1 MKLSQEEI
9 FDLVQSCAAGDPE
22 SLKKFFEEFSE
33 DIYNFP
39 IRVFHL
45 EEDDASEFFIYAY
58 ERLKSGKRFHTFVGK
73 SGFKTWLY
81 TVLRNM
87 LIDWQRNKRELKIV
101 SSVKVNS
108 DGVEY
113 YSIENEPDLKANLQ
127 KEADL
132 MSSRF
137 QGALSEIKIENRIIF
152 KLAYIYYLNLNEEEI
167 DYLIEKTGFTKDELQ
182 IEIIKIRDA
191 LSEKEIH
198 SIRSEDKI
206 ASIYMNILELKQQQE
221 KEKPLVFNDNLPNYD
236 KVQISINKKYEQRR
250 KLIEKKNKGNFIT
263 RTPYRVIAQFLK
275 IPEGGVSIS
284 LQRVLEK
291 IQKKFVKYEI

>member
-1 MKLSQEEI
+1 M
-9 FDLVQSCAAGDPE
+9 QSCAAGNPE

-137 QGALSEIKIENRIIF
+137 QEVLSEIKIENRIIF

-182 IEIIKIRDA
+182 TEIIKIRDA

-198 SIRSEDKI
+198 SIQSEDKI

-221 KEKPLVFNDNLPNYD
+221 KEKPLVFNDNLPNSD

-250 KLIEKKNKGNFIT
+250 KLIEKKSKGNFIS
-263 RTPYRVIAQFLK
+263 RTPYRVIAQLLK

>member
-9 FDLVQSCAAGDPE
+9 FALVQSCASGDAQ

-58 ERLKSGKRFHTFVGK
+58 ERLKSGKRFQTFVGK

-87 LIDWQRNKRELKIV
+87 LIDWKRNKRELKIV

-127 KEADL
+127 KEADSV
-132 MSSRF
+132 SSKF
-137 QGALSEIKIENRIIF
+137 QTALSEIKLENRIIF
-152 KLAYIYYLNLNEEEI
+152 KLAYIYYLNLDDEEI
-167 DYLIEKTGFTKDELQ
+167 DYLLQKTGLTKEELQ
-182 IEIIKIRDA
+182 REIITIRDS
-191 LSEKEIH
+191 LSEKEIQ
-198 SIRSEDKI
+198 ILQSEDKI
-206 ASIYMNILELKQQQE
+206 ASIYMNILELKHQQE
-221 KEKPLVFNDNLPNYD
+221 KEKPIVFNDNLPNYD
-236 KVQISINKKYEQRR
+236 KVQISIDKKYEQRR

-263 RTPYRVIAQFLK
+263 RTPYRVIAQLLK

-291 IQKKFVKYEI
+291 IQKKIVKYEI

>member
-9 FDLVQSCAAGDPE
+9 FTLVQSCATGNQE

-87 LIDWQRNKRELKIV
+87 LIDWKRNKRELKIV

-108 DGVEY
+108 EGVEY
-113 YSIENEPDLKANLQ
+113 YSIENEPDTKFDRQ
-127 KEADL
+127 KEADSVSEKFREL
-132 MSSRF
+132 
-137 QGALSEIKIENRIIF
+137 LTEIKMESRIIF
-152 KLAYIYYLNLNEEEI
+152 KLAYIYYMNLDADEI
-167 DYLIEKTGFTKDELQ
+167 EYLLEKTGLSKEELQ
-182 IEIIKIRDA
+182 KEIISIRDI
-191 LSEKEIH
+191 LSDKEIQ
-198 SIRSEDKI
+198 SLQSEEKI
-206 ASIYMNILELKQQQE
+206 ASLYMNILELKQLQE
-221 KEKPLVFNDNLPNYD
+221 KEKPIVFNDNLPNYD
-236 KVQISINKKYEQRR
+236 KVQISIQKKYEQRR
-250 KLIEKKNKGNFIT
+250 KLIEKKSKGNFIT
-263 RTPYRVIAQFLK
+263 RTPYRVIAKILN
-275 IPEGGVSIS
+275 IPEGSVSIS

-291 IQKKFVKYEI
+291 IQKKNC

>member
-1 MKLSQEEI
+1 
-9 FDLVQSCAAGDPE
+9 
-22 SLKKFFEEFSE
+22 
-33 DIYNFP
+33 
-39 IRVFHL
+39 
-45 EEDDASEFFIYAY
+45 
-58 ERLKSGKRFHTFVGK
+58 
-73 SGFKTWLY
+73 
-81 TVLRNM
+81 M

-291 IQKKFVKYEI
+291 SKKICKV

>member
-9 FDLVQSCAAGDPE
+9 FALVQSCATGNQE
-22 SLKKFFEEFSE
+22 SLKKFFEVFSE

-87 LIDWQRNKRELKIV
+87 LIDWKRNKRELKIV
-101 SSVKVNS
+101 SRVKVNS

-113 YSIENEPDLKANLQ
+113 YSIENEPDTKIDLQ
-127 KEADL
+127 READTI
-132 MSSRF
+132 SVRF
-137 QGALSEIKIENRIIF
+137 REALSELKIDSRIIF
-152 KLAYIYYLNLNEEEI
+152 KLAYIYYLNLELDEVE
-167 DYLIEKTGFTKDELQ
+167 YLLEKTNLSKEELQ
-182 IEIIKIRDA
+182 KEIIAIRDI
-191 LSEKEIH
+191 LSDKEIQA
-198 SIRSEDKI
+198 IQNEDKI
-206 ASIYMNILELKQQQE
+206 ASLYMNILELKQFQE
-221 KEKPLVFNDNLPNYD
+221 KEKPIVFSDNLPNYD
-236 KVQISINKKYEQRR
+236 KVQISIEKKYEQRR
-250 KLIEKKNKGNFIT
+250 KLIDKKSKGNFIT
-263 RTPYRVIAQFLK
+263 RTPYRIIAKLLD
-275 IPEGGVSIS
+275 IPEGSVSIS

-291 IQKKFVKYEI
+291 IQKKITKYEI

>member
-9 FDLVQSCAAGDPE
+9 FALVQSCASGDSL

-58 ERLKSGKRFHTFVGK
+58 ERLKSGKRFQTFVGK

-87 LIDWQRNKRELKIV
+87 LIDWKRNKRELKIV

-127 KEADL
+127 KEADSV
-132 MSSRF
+132 SSKF
-137 QGALSEIKIENRIIF
+137 QTALSEIKLENRIIF
-152 KLAYIYYLNLNEEEI
+152 KLAYIYYLNLDNEEI
-167 DYLIEKTGFTKDELQ
+167 DYLLQKTGLTKEELQ
-182 IEIIKIRDA
+182 KEIISIRDS
-191 LSEKEIH
+191 LSEKEIQ
-198 SIRSEDKI
+198 ILQSEDKI
-206 ASIYMNILELKQQQE
+206 ASIYMNILELKYQQE
-221 KEKPLVFNDNLPNYD
+221 KEKPIVFNDNLPNYD
-236 KVQISINKKYEQRR
+236 KVQISIDKKYEQRR

-263 RTPYRVIAQFLK
+263 RTPYRVIAQLLK

-291 IQKKFVKYEI
+291 IQKKIVKYEI

>member
-9 FDLVQSCAAGDPE
+9 FTLVQSCATGNQE
-22 SLKKFFEEFSE
+22 YLKKFFEEFSE

-87 LIDWQRNKRELKIV
+87 LIDWKRNKRELKIV

-108 DGVEY
+108 EGVEY
-113 YSIENEPDLKANLQ
+113 YSIENEPDTKFDRQ
-127 KEADL
+127 KEADSVSEKFREL
-132 MSSRF
+132 
-137 QGALSEIKIENRIIF
+137 LTEIKMESRIIF
-152 KLAYIYYLNLNEEEI
+152 KLAYIYYMNLDADEI
-167 DYLIEKTGFTKDELQ
+167 EYLLEKTGLSKEELQ
-182 IEIIKIRDA
+182 KEIISIRDI
-191 LSEKEIH
+191 LSDKEIQ
-198 SIRSEDKI
+198 SLQSEEKI
-206 ASIYMNILELKQQQE
+206 ASLYMNILELKQLQE
-221 KEKPLVFNDNLPNYD
+221 KEKPIVFNDNLPNYD
-236 KVQISINKKYEQRR
+236 KVQISIQKKYEQRR
-250 KLIEKKNKGNFIT
+250 KLIEKKSKGNFIT
-263 RTPYRVIAQFLK
+263 RTPYRVIAKILN
-275 IPEGGVSIS
+275 IPEGSVSIS

-291 IQKKFVKYEI
+291 IQKKIVKYEI

>member
-9 FDLVQSCAAGDPE
+9 FALVQSCANGNAD

-58 ERLKSGKRFHTFVGK
+58 ERLKSGKRFQTFVGK

-87 LIDWQRNKRELKIV
+87 LIDWKRNKRELKIV

-113 YSIENEPDLKANLQ
+113 YSIENEPDLKSDMQ
-127 KEADL
+127 KEADSI
-132 MSSRF
+132 SSRF
-137 QGALSEIKIENRIIF
+137 QDALSEIKIESRIIF
-152 KLAYIYYLNLNEEEI
+152 KLAYIYYLNLNAEEI
-167 DYLIEKTGFTKDELQ
+167 EYLIEKTGLSKEELQ
-182 IEIIKIRDA
+182 AEIISIRDS
-191 LSEKEIH
+191 LSEKEMHILE
-198 SIRSEDKI
+198 SEDKI
-206 ASIYMNILELKQQQE
+206 ASIYMNILDLKQQQE
-221 KEKPLVFNDNLPNYD
+221 KEKPIVFNDNLPNYD
-236 KVQISINKKYEQRR
+236 KIQISIDKKYEQRR
-250 KLIEKKNKGNFIT
+250 KLIEKKNKGNFIS
-263 RTPYRVIAQFLK
+263 RTPYRVIARILQ

-291 IQKKFVKYEI
+291 IQKKFIKYEI

>member
-9 FDLVQSCAAGDPE
+9 FALVQSCANGNAD

-58 ERLKSGKRFHTFVGK
+58 ERLKSGKRFQTFVSK

-87 LIDWQRNKRELKIV
+87 LIDWKRNKRELKIV

-113 YSIENEPDLKANLQ
+113 YSIENEPDLKSDMQ
-127 KEADL
+127 KEADSI
-132 MSSRF
+132 SSRF
-137 QGALSEIKIENRIIF
+137 QDALSEIKIESRIIF
-152 KLAYIYYLNLNEEEI
+152 KLAYIYYLNLNAEEI
-167 DYLIEKTGFTKDELQ
+167 EYLIEKTGLSKEELQ
-182 IEIIKIRDA
+182 AEIISIRDS
-191 LSEKEIH
+191 LSEKEMHILE
-198 SIRSEDKI
+198 SEDKI
-206 ASIYMNILELKQQQE
+206 ASIYMNILDLKQQQE
-221 KEKPLVFNDNLPNYD
+221 KEKPIVFNDNLPNYD
-236 KVQISINKKYEQRR
+236 KIQISIDKKYEQRR
-250 KLIEKKNKGNFIT
+250 KLIEKKNKGNFIS
-263 RTPYRVIAQFLK
+263 RTPYRVIARILQ

-291 IQKKFVKYEI
+291 IQKKFIKYEI

>member
-9 FDLVQSCAAGDPE
+9 FTLVQSCATGNQE

-87 LIDWQRNKRELKIV
+87 LIDWKRNKRELKIV

-108 DGVEY
+108 EGVEY
-113 YSIENEPDLKANLQ
+113 YSIENEPDTKFDRQ
-127 KEADL
+127 KEADSVSEKFREL
-132 MSSRF
+132 
-137 QGALSEIKIENRIIF
+137 LTEIKMESRIIF
-152 KLAYIYYLNLNEEEI
+152 KLAYIYYMNLDADEI
-167 DYLIEKTGFTKDELQ
+167 EYLLEKTGLSKEELQ
-182 IEIIKIRDA
+182 KEIISIRDI
-191 LSEKEIH
+191 LSDKEIQ
-198 SIRSEDKI
+198 SLQSEEKI
-206 ASIYMNILELKQQQE
+206 ASLYMNILELKQLQE
-221 KEKPLVFNDNLPNYD
+221 KEKPIVFNDNLPNYD
-236 KVQISINKKYEQRR
+236 KVQISIQKKYEQRR
-250 KLIEKKNKGNFIT
+250 KLIEKKSKGNFIT
-263 RTPYRVIAQFLK
+263 RTPYRVIAKILN
-275 IPEGGVSIS
+275 IPEGSVSIS

-291 IQKKFVKYEI
+291 IQKKIVKYEI

>member
-9 FDLVQSCAAGDPE
+9 FVLIQSCASGNQE

-58 ERLKSGKRFHTFVGK
+58 ERLKSGKRFQTFVGK

-87 LIDWQRNKRELKIV
+87 LIDWKRNKRELKIV

-113 YSIENEPDLKANLQ
+113 YSIENEPDLKSDQQ
-127 KEADL
+127 KEAD
-132 MSSRF
+132 SISRRF
-137 QGALSEIKIENRIIF
+137 RETLSEIKMESRIIF
-152 KLAYIYYLNLNEEEI
+152 KLAYIYYLNLEADEI
-167 DYLIEKTGFTKDELQ
+167 DYLLEKTGLSKEELQ
-182 IEIIKIRDA
+182 KEIISIRDT
-191 LSEKEIH
+191 LSEKEIQ
-198 SIRSEDKI
+198 ILQSEDKI

-221 KEKPLVFNDNLPNYD
+221 KEKPIVFNDNLPNYD
-236 KVQISINKKYEQRR
+236 KVQLSIQKKYEQRR

-263 RTPYRVIAQFLK
+263 RTPYRVIAQLLR

-284 LQRVLEK
+284 LQRVIEK
-291 IQKKFVKYEI
+291 IQKKIVNYEI

>member
-9 FDLVQSCAAGDPE
+9 FALVQSCASGDVQ

-58 ERLKSGKRFHTFVGK
+58 ERLKSGKRFQTFVGK

-87 LIDWQRNKRELKIV
+87 LIDWKRNKRELKIV
-101 SSVKVNS
+101 SSVKVNA

-113 YSIENEPDLKANLQ
+113 YSIENEPDIKANLQ
-127 KEADL
+127 KEADSV
-132 MSSRF
+132 SSKF
-137 QGALSEIKIENRIIF
+137 QSALSEIKLESRIIF
-152 KLAYIYYLNLNEEEI
+152 KLAYIYYLNLDDEEI
-167 DYLIEKTGFTKDELQ
+167 DYLLQKTGLTKEDLQ
-182 IEIIKIRDA
+182 KEIISIRDS
-191 LSEKEIH
+191 LSEKEIQ
-198 SIRSEDKI
+198 ILQSEDKI
-206 ASIYMNILELKQQQE
+206 ASIYMNILELKYQQE

-236 KVQISINKKYEQRR
+236 KVQISIDKKYEQRR

-263 RTPYRVIAQFLK
+263 RTPYRVIAQLLK

-291 IQKKFVKYEI
+291 IQKKIVKYEI

>member
-9 FDLVQSCAAGDPE
+9 FALVQSCATGNTE

-58 ERLKSGKRFHTFVGK
+58 ERLKSGKRFQTFVGK

-87 LIDWQRNKRELKIV
+87 LIDWKRNKRELKIV
-101 SSVKVNS
+101 SSVKVNA

-113 YSIENEPDLKANLQ
+113 YSIENEPDLKSDLQ
-127 KEADL
+127 KEAHFA
-132 MSSRF
+132 SSQF
-137 QGALSEIKIENRIIF
+137 QSALSEIKIENRIIF
-152 KLAYIYYLNLNEEEI
+152 KLAYIYYLNLNTEEI
-167 DYLIEKTGFTKDELQ
+167 DYLLAKTGFSKDELQ
-182 IEIIKIRDA
+182 KQIISIRDS
-191 LSEKEIH
+191 LSEKEIQVLE
-198 SIRSEDKI
+198 SEDKI
-206 ASIYMNILELKQQQE
+206 ASIYMNILELKRQQE
-221 KEKPLVFNDNLPNYD
+221 KEKPLVFDDNLPNYD
-236 KVQISINKKYEQRR
+236 KVQISIDKKYEQRR

-263 RTPYRVIAQFLK
+263 RTPYRVIAQLLR

-291 IQKKFVKYEI
+291 IQKKIAKYEI

>member
-9 FDLVQSCAAGDPE
+9 FTLVQSCATGNQE

-87 LIDWQRNKRELKIV
+87 LIDWKRNKRELKIV

-108 DGVEY
+108 EGVEY
-113 YSIENEPDLKANLQ
+113 YSIENEPDLKFDLQ
-127 KEADL
+127 KEADSVSEKFREL
-132 MSSRF
+132 
-137 QGALSEIKIENRIIF
+137 LTEIKMESRIIF
-152 KLAYIYYLNLNEEEI
+152 KLAYIYYMNLDADEI
-167 DYLIEKTGFTKDELQ
+167 EYLLEKTGLSKEELQ
-182 IEIIKIRDA
+182 KEIISIRDI
-191 LSEKEIH
+191 LSDKEIQ
-198 SIRSEDKI
+198 SLQSEEKI
-206 ASIYMNILELKQQQE
+206 ASLYMNILELKQLQE
-221 KEKPLVFNDNLPNYD
+221 KEKPVVFNDNLPNYD
-236 KVQISINKKYEQRR
+236 KVQISIQKKYEQRR
-250 KLIEKKNKGNFIT
+250 KLIEKRSKGNFIT
-263 RTPYRVIAQFLK
+263 RTPYRVIAKILN
-275 IPEGGVSIS
+275 IPEGSVSIS

-291 IQKKFVKYEI
+291 IQKKIVKYEI